1 MDLVSIDIQRGRDH
15 GMPTYN
21 QIRRLCGLQ
30 PVKNFR
36 QLKSI
41 LSDDDDWEH
50 LSRVYSYVFIQVL
63 FDKMSMLLI
72 HCVFFF
78 LFSHVDDIDFWV
90 AGNLEKPLQEGILG
104 PTFSCIVGEQF
115 RRLKCK
121 WYI

>member
-78 LFSHVDDIDFWV
+78 FFCLVTWMISIS
-90 AGNLEKPLQEGILG
+90 G
-104 PTFSCIVGEQF
+104 
-115 RRLKCK
+115 
-121 WYI
+121 